1 MRKKTL
7 NRRKNV
13 GNRSKTQRLAY
24 KGRLGKGKSKVNISD
39 LSGYQLKQLLVAV
52 SDNSEAQ
59 EQVVHLIKNDSE
71 VCRMLFEHLT
81 NQIHT
86 FSWHT
91 LNKLQTPISQLQELA
106 VPDAWKFQSYINTNL
121 QRGLSNIPIDQFTAQ
136 GYKSHTPRQYQSHS
150 YKSRSYRYTR

>member
-7 NRRKNV
+7 NRRKN

-24 KGRLGKGKSKVNISD
+24 KGRLGKGKGVSISH

-52 SDNSEAQ
+52 SANSDAQ
-59 EQVVHLIKNDSE
+59 EQVVYLIKDDPE
-71 VCRMLFEHLT
+71 VCRKLFEHLT

-91 LNKLQTPISQLQELA
+91 LNKLQIPISQLQELA

-121 QRGLSNIPIDQFTAQ
+121 ERGLSNAPLSQFTAQ
-136 GYKSHTPRQYQSHS
+136 GYKS
-150 YKSRSYRYTR
+150 KSRRSHYHRRRSQ

>member
-1 MRKKTL
+1 MRKKTV
-7 NRRKNV
+7 NRRKN

-24 KGRLGKGKSKVNISD
+24 KGRLGKGKDKVNISD

-59 EQVVHLIKNDSE
+59 EQLVYLIKDDPE
-71 VCRMLFEHLT
+71 VCRKLFEHLT

-86 FSWHT
+86 FSWYT

-121 QRGLSNIPIDQFTAQ
+121 ERGLSNMPIGQFTAQ
-136 GYKSHTPRQYQSHS
+136 GYKS
-150 YKSRSYRYTR
+150 KSRRSRRRYSQ

>member
-7 NRRKNV
+7 NRRKN

-24 KGRLGKGKSKVNISD
+24 KGRLGKGKGVSISH

-52 SDNSEAQ
+52 SDNPDTQ
-59 EQVVHLIKNDSE
+59 EKVVYLIKDDPE
-71 VCRMLFEHLT
+71 VCRKLFEHLT

-121 QRGLSNIPIDQFTAQ
+121 ERGLSNAPLSQFTAQ
-136 GYKSHTPRQYQSHS
+136 GYKS
-150 YKSRSYRYTR
+150 KSRRSHYHRRRSQ

>member
-1 MRKKTL
+1 MRKKTV
-7 NRRKNV
+7 NRRKN

-24 KGRLGKGKSKVNISD
+24 KGRLGKGKGVSISH

-52 SDNSEAQ
+52 SDNPGMQ
-59 EQVVHLIKNDSE
+59 EQVVHLIKNDPE
-71 VCRMLFEHLT
+71 VCRKLFEHLT

-86 FSWHT
+86 FSWYT

-121 QRGLSNIPIDQFTAQ
+121 ERGLSNVPLSQFTAQ
-136 GYKSHTPRQYQSHS
+136 GYKS
-150 YKSRSYRYTR
+150 KSRRSHYHRRRSQ

>member
-1 MRKKTL
+1 MRKKTV
-7 NRRKNV
+7 NRRKN

-24 KGRLGKGKSKVNISD
+24 KGRLGKGKGVSISH

-52 SDNSEAQ
+52 SDNPDMQ
-59 EQVVHLIKNDSE
+59 EKVVYLIKDDPE
-71 VCRMLFEHLT
+71 VCRKLFEHLT

-121 QRGLSNIPIDQFTAQ
+121 ERGLSNVPLSQFTAQ
-136 GYKSHTPRQYQSHS
+136 GYKS
-150 YKSRSYRYTR
+150 KSRRSHYHRRRSQ

>member
-24 KGRLGKGKSKVNISD
+24 KGRLGKGKDKVNISD

-52 SDNSEAQ
+52 SDNPDMQ
-59 EQVVHLIKNDSE
+59 EKVVYLIKNDPE
-71 VCRMLFEHLT
+71 VCRKLFEHLN

-86 FSWHT
+86 FSRHT

-106 VPDAWKFQSYINTNL
+106 VPDAWKSQSYINTNL
-121 QRGLSNIPIDQFTAQ
+121 ERGLSNVPLSQFTAQ
-136 GYKSHTPRQYQSHS
+136 GYKS
-150 YKSRSYRYTR
+150 KSRRYYRRRSQ

>member
-24 KGRLGKGKSKVNISD
+24 KGRLGKGKDKVNISD
-39 LSGYQLKQLLVAV
+39 LSGYELKQLLVTLSNN
-52 SDNSEAQ
+52 SDAQ
-59 EQVVHLIKNDSE
+59 EQVVHLIKNDPE
-71 VCRMLFEHLT
+71 VCRKLFEHLN

-121 QRGLSNIPIDQFTAQ
+121 ERGLSNVPLSQFTAQ
-136 GYKSHTPRQYQSHS
+136 GYKS
-150 YKSRSYRYTR
+150 KSRRSRYYRRRSQ

>member
-7 NRRKNV
+7 NRRKN

-24 KGRLGKGKSKVNISD
+24 KGRLGKGKGVSISH

-52 SDNSEAQ
+52 SANSDAQ
-59 EQVVHLIKNDSE
+59 EQVVYLIKDDPE
-71 VCRMLFEHLT
+71 VCRKLFEHLT

-121 QRGLSNIPIDQFTAQ
+121 ERGLSNVPLSQFTAQ
-136 GYKSHTPRQYQSHS
+136 GYKS
-150 YKSRSYRYTR
+150 KSRRSHYYRRRSQ

>member
-7 NRRKNV
+7 KRRKNV

-24 KGRLGKGKSKVNISD
+24 KGRLGKGKGVSTSH
-39 LSGYQLKQLLVAV
+39 LSGYQLKQLLVSV
-52 SDNSEAQ
+52 SDNPYMQ
-59 EQVVHLIKNDSE
+59 EKVVYLIKDDPE
-71 VCRMLFEHLT
+71 VCKKLFEHLN

-121 QRGLSNIPIDQFTAQ
+121 ERGLSNVPLSQFTAQ
-136 GYKSHTPRQYQSHS
+136 GYKSRSRRSH
-150 YKSRSYRYTR
+150 YHRRRSQ

>member
-1 MRKKTL
+1 MRKKTV
-7 NRRKNV
+7 NRRKN

-24 KGRLGKGKSKVNISD
+24 KGRLGKGKDKVNISD
-39 LSGYQLKQLLVAV
+39 LSGYQLKQLLVSV
-52 SDNSEAQ
+52 SDNPYMQ
-59 EQVVHLIKNDSE
+59 EKVVYLIKDDPE
-71 VCRMLFEHLT
+71 VCRKLFEHLT

-121 QRGLSNIPIDQFTAQ
+121 ERGLSNVPLSQFTAQ
-136 GYKSHTPRQYQSHS
+136 GYKS
-150 YKSRSYRYTR
+150 KSRRSHYHRRRSQ

>member
-7 NRRKNV
+7 NRRKN

-24 KGRLGKGKSKVNISD
+24 KGRLGKGKGVSISH

-52 SDNSEAQ
+52 SANSDAQ
-59 EQVVHLIKNDSE
+59 EQVVYLIKDDPE
-71 VCRMLFEHLT
+71 VCRKLFEHLT

-121 QRGLSNIPIDQFTAQ
+121 ERGLSNVPLSQFTAQ
-136 GYKSHTPRQYQSHS
+136 GYKS
-150 YKSRSYRYTR
+150 KSRRSHYHRRRSQ

>member
-7 NRRKNV
+7 NRRKN

-24 KGRLGKGKSKVNISD
+24 KGRLGKGKGVSISQ
-39 LSGYQLKQLLVAV
+39 LSGYRLKQLLVAV

-59 EQVVHLIKNDSE
+59 EQVVHLIKNDPE
-71 VCRMLFEHLT
+71 VCRKLFEHLT

-91 LNKLQTPISQLQELA
+91 LNKLQIPISQLQELA
-106 VPDAWKFQSYINTNL
+106 VPDAWKFQSYINLNL
-121 QRGLSNIPIDQFTAQ
+121 ERGPSKVPLDQFSAQ
-136 GYKSHTPRQYQSHS
+136 GSTSQKA
-150 YKSRSYRYTR
+150 KSRSKKA

>member
-7 NRRKNV
+7 NRRKN

-24 KGRLGKGKSKVNISD
+24 KGRLGKGKGVSISH

-52 SDNSEAQ
+52 SDNPDMQ
-59 EQVVHLIKNDSE
+59 EKVVYLIKDDPE
-71 VCRMLFEHLT
+71 VCRKLFEHLT

-121 QRGLSNIPIDQFTAQ
+121 ERGLSNAPLSQFTAQ
-136 GYKSHTPRQYQSHS
+136 GYKS
-150 YKSRSYRYTR
+150 KSRRSHYHRRRSQ

>member
-7 NRRKNV
+7 NRRKN

-24 KGRLGKGKSKVNISD
+24 KGRLGKGKVNISD
-39 LSGYQLKQLLVAV
+39 LSGYQLKQLLVTL
-52 SDNSEAQ
+52 SNNPDMQ
-59 EQVVHLIKNDSE
+59 EKVVYLIKDDPE
-71 VCRMLFEHLT
+71 VCRKLFEHLT

-121 QRGLSNIPIDQFTAQ
+121 ERGLSNAPLSQFTAQ
-136 GYKSHTPRQYQSHS
+136 GYKS
-150 YKSRSYRYTR
+150 KSRRYYRRRSQ

>member
-7 NRRKNV
+7 NRRKN

-24 KGRLGKGKSKVNISD
+24 KGRLGKGKGVSISD
-39 LSGYQLKQLLVAV
+39 LSGYELKQLLVAV
-52 SDNSEAQ
+52 SNNPEMQ
-59 EQVVHLIKNDSE
+59 EQVVHLIKNDPE
-71 VCRMLFEHLT
+71 VCRKLFEHLT

-121 QRGLSNIPIDQFTAQ
+121 ERGLSNVPLSQFTAQ
-136 GYKSHTPRQYQSHS
+136 GYKS
-150 YKSRSYRYTR
+150 KSRRSHYHRRRSQ

>member
-24 KGRLGKGKSKVNISD
+24 KGRLGKGKDKVNISD
-39 LSGYQLKQLLVAV
+39 LSGYELKQLLVAV
-52 SDNSEAQ
+52 SDNPEMQ
-59 EQVVHLIKNDSE
+59 EQVVYLIKNDPE
-71 VCRMLFEHLT
+71 VCRKLFQHLT

-86 FSWHT
+86 FSRYT

-121 QRGLSNIPIDQFTAQ
+121 EQGLSNAPLSQFTAQ
-136 GYKSHTPRQYQSHS
+136 GYKS
-150 YKSRSYRYTR
+150 KSRRYYRRRSQ

>member
-7 NRRKNV
+7 NRRKN

-24 KGRLGKGKSKVNISD
+24 KGRLGKGKGVSISH
-39 LSGYQLKQLLVAV
+39 LSGYELKQLLVTL
-52 SDNSEAQ
+52 SNNSEAQ
-59 EQVVHLIKNDSE
+59 EKVVYLIKDDPE
-71 VCRMLFEHLT
+71 VCRKLFEHLT

-86 FSWHT
+86 FKWYT

-121 QRGLSNIPIDQFTAQ
+121 ERGLSNVPLSKFTAQ
-136 GYKSHTPRQYQSHS
+136 GYKSRSRHS
-150 YKSRSYRYTR
+150 RYYRRRSQ

>member
-24 KGRLGKGKSKVNISD
+24 KGRLGKGKVNISH
-39 LSGYQLKQLLVAV
+39 LSGYQLKQLLVGV
-52 SDNSEAQ
+52 SDNPDMQ
-59 EQVVHLIKNDSE
+59 EKVVYLIKDDPE
-71 VCRMLFEHLT
+71 VCRKLFEHLT

-121 QRGLSNIPIDQFTAQ
+121 ERGLSNAPLSQFTAQ
-136 GYKSHTPRQYQSHS
+136 GYKS
-150 YKSRSYRYTR
+150 KSRRYHYYRRRSQ

>member
-24 KGRLGKGKSKVNISD
+24 KRRLGKGKDVSISH

-52 SDNSEAQ
+52 SDNPDMQ
-59 EQVVHLIKNDSE
+59 ETVVHLIRNDPE
-71 VCRMLFEHLT
+71 VCRKLFEHLT

-106 VPDAWKFQSYINTNL
+106 VPDAWNFQSYINTNL
-121 QRGLSNIPIDQFTAQ
+121 ERGLSNAPLSQFTAQ
-136 GYKSHTPRQYQSHS
+136 GYKS
-150 YKSRSYRYTR
+150 KSRRSHYHRRRSQ

>member
-7 NRRKNV
+7 NRRKN

-24 KGRLGKGKSKVNISD
+24 KGRLGKGKDKVNISD
-39 LSGYQLKQLLVAV
+39 LSGYELKQVLVAL
-52 SDNSEAQ
+52 SDNPEMQ
-59 EQVVHLIKNDSE
+59 EQVVHLIKNDPE
-71 VCRMLFEHLT
+71 VCRKLFQHLT

-121 QRGLSNIPIDQFTAQ
+121 EWGLTHVPLSQFTAQ
-136 GYKSHTPRQYQSHS
+136 GYKS
-150 YKSRSYRYTR
+150 KSRRYYRRRSQ

>member
-1 MRKKTL
+1 MRKKTV
-7 NRRKNV
+7 NRRKN

-24 KGRLGKGKSKVNISD
+24 KGRLGKGKGVSISD

-52 SDNSEAQ
+52 SDNPELQ
-59 EQVVHLIKNDSE
+59 EQVVYLIKDDPE
-71 VCRMLFEHLT
+71 VCRKLFEHLT

-121 QRGLSNIPIDQFTAQ
+121 ERGLSNVPLSQFTAQ
-136 GYKSHTPRQYQSHS
+136 GYKS
-150 YKSRSYRYTR
+150 KSRRSHYHRRRSQ

>member
-1 MRKKTL
+1 MRKKTV
-7 NRRKNV
+7 NRRKN

-24 KGRLGKGKSKVNISD
+24 KGRLGKGKVNISH
-39 LSGYQLKQLLVAV
+39 LSGYELKQLLVTL
-52 SDNSEAQ
+52 SNNPDMQ
-59 EQVVHLIKNDSE
+59 EKVVHLIKNDPE
-71 VCRMLFEHLT
+71 VCRKLFEHLT

-121 QRGLSNIPIDQFTAQ
+121 EHGLSNAPLSQFTAQ
-136 GYKSHTPRQYQSHS
+136 GYKS
-150 YKSRSYRYTR
+150 KSRRYYRRRSQ

>member
-1 MRKKTL
+1 MRKKTV
-7 NRRKNV
+7 NRRKN

-24 KGRLGKGKSKVNISD
+24 KGRLGKGKDKVNISD

-59 EQVVHLIKNDSE
+59 EQLVYLIKDDPE
-71 VCRMLFEHLT
+71 VCRKLFEHLT

-86 FSWHT
+86 FSWYT

-121 QRGLSNIPIDQFTAQ
+121 EHGLSNVPLSQFTAQ
-136 GYKSHTPRQYQSHS
+136 GYKS
-150 YKSRSYRYTR
+150 KSRRSHYHRRRSQ